1 MNPVEE
7 AVLEAL
13 AEKPASGGRIIER
26 LQAQGSDLVRG
37 RAILVYGALHN
48 LAREGKVK
56 VIGEGPG
63 ERVFGLP
70 DAPEAPPSPPG
81 HPPTFGLGAAELA
94 LVEKEVAILTE
105 RLSPHYFEEIR
116 RAVVADADRRAFHGE
131 KLPRA
136 AASALADLGSPSA
149 ARALLK
155 DVEKGRE
162 VKLDLRRRVRLGW
175 LVAPLAVIAIG
186 VLARL
191 FVVGVYTLPPE
202 SISMAPTLVPGAEGG
217 DAIVLADLLAYRF
230 SGKPKRGDVVVFRL
244 GPGREHKVKRVMG
257 LPGEKLSFRKGDLCV
272 GGTVLVKDRALLD
285 RVKVPML
292 SLPDYRRT
300 DTGWE
305 PRHDLTLG
313 YRLPDGS
320 FDGPALPAREA
331 VVVARVRARSSTT
344 PSSVAFVLDDGLGKK
359 HTVVLETG
367 IDSNVYVD
375 GVEVEGAS
383 QELLRLRPG
392 VEREVWFTNAD
403 GSFRVEADGREA
415 APAATLRRPGRQARV
430 SVVVS
435 GEIEILS
442 LDVARDLVHE
452 GEDPADPVGPDEYF
466 MLGDNTTRSL
476 DSRSFKAVPEDAIL
490 GRAFAVAWPWS
501 RARRIR

>member
-37 RAILVYGALHN
+37 RAVLVYGALHN
-48 LAREGKVK
+48 LARRGKVK

-70 DAPEAPPSPPG
+70 DAPPAPPSPPG
-81 HPPTFGLGAAELA
+81 HPPSFGLGAAELA

-105 RLSPHYFEEIR
+105 RLPPHYFEEIR
-116 RAVVADADRRAFHGE
+116 RAVVADADRRAFNGE

-136 AASALADLGSPSA
+136 AASALGDLGSPAA
-149 ARALLK
+149 ARALLR

-162 VKLDLRRRVRLGW
+162 VKLDLRRRVRLGL
-175 LVAPLAVIAIG
+175 LVAPLAVVAIG

-230 SGKPKRGDVVVFRL
+230 SGKPQRGDVVVFRL

-257 LPGEKLSFRKGDLCV
+257 LPGERLSFRKGDLLV
-272 GGTVLVKDRALLD
+272 GGKVLVKDRALLD

-305 PRHDLTLG
+305 PAHDLTLG
-313 YRLPDGS
+313 YRLPDGR

-331 VVVARVRARSSTT
+331 VVLARVRARAS
-344 PSSVAFVLDDGLGKK
+344 PSSIAFVLDDGAEK

-367 IDSNVYVD
+367 IDGNVYVD
-375 GVEVEGAS
+375 GLEVEGAS
-383 QELLRLRPG
+383 KELLRLRPG
-392 VEREVWFTNAD
+392 VEREVWITNAD
-403 GSFRVEADGREA
+403 GSFRVEADGRPA
-415 APAATLRRPGRQARV
+415 APAAALRRPGREARV
-430 SVVVS
+430 SIVVTGDV
-435 GEIEILS
+435 ELLA

-452 GEDPADPVGPDEYF
+452 GEDPADPVAPGHYF
-466 MLGDNTTRSL
+466 MLGDNATRSL

-490 GRAFAVAWPWS
+490 GRAVAVAWPWS